1 MPRNRPLT
9 LPAHITALLDPEAYP
24 ERPASIEL
32 RQTHISYIFFTPDAV
47 YKIKKPVNFG
57 FLDFSTPAKRLFY
70 CNEEV
75 RLNKRLAPDMYY
87 GVVPVCEE
95 GGRVRV
101 GGPGTPVDYAVK
113 MTRLRPETILEEMVK
128 KDEAAPEIIKKV
140 AQVIAGFHKA
150 AATDAR
156 ISAFGSADAIRKNC
170 EENFSQT
177 GGGGAAAMSMSISR
191 ERLGAIRGYAVGFLK
206 SNEALFQR
214 RVKDGFIR
222 DCHGD
227 IHLENISIDGGV
239 RIFDCIEFSER
250 FRFSDTASDIAF
262 LSMDLDFH
270 NRHDL
275 ARLLEDEYL
284 SAMNDSDGGK
294 LLNFYKCYRA
304 YVRGKVDGLKF
315 MEAEVTDAEK
325 SEAFLS
331 ALRHFHLSAVYASG
345 GFIPMMIILGGLSG
359 TGKTALAMRL
369 AKTINAPAVSSD
381 TVRKELAGVS
391 PHERLSAGFQKGIY
405 SAEFTE
411 KTYNELVLRGAGL
424 LRQGR
429 TCILDATFS
438 KNSFIEKARAAAL
451 SAKGGFKIIECR
463 AGDETIKDR
472 ITKRL
477 AMPPAPGEPVSDITW
492 EVYQEQKRSFE
503 AIGGPILSCNAE
515 KTLDENSLL
524 AIKWLFS

>member
-1 MPRNRPLT
+1 MT

-32 RQTHISYIFFTPDAV
+32 RQTHISYIFFTPDCV

-57 FLDFSTPAKRLFY
+57 FLDFSTLTKRLFY

-95 GGRVRV
+95 NGRFHV
-101 GGPGTPVDYAVK
+101 GGPGPCPFKGLPVDYAVK

-128 KDEAAPEIIKKV
+128 KDEAAPEIIKK
-140 AQVIAGFHKA
+140 IARMIADFHKA

-156 ISAFGSADAIRKNC
+156 ISAFGSADAVRKNC

-177 GGGGAAAMSMSISR
+177 GGGIAAISI
-191 ERLGAIRGYAVGFLK
+191 ERLGAIRGYTIGFLK
-206 SNEALFQR
+206 SNEALFRR

-275 ARLLEDEYL
+275 ARLLEGEYL
-284 SAMNDSDGGK
+284 RAMNDADGGL

-304 YVRGKVDGLKF
+304 YVRGKVDGLKS
-315 MEAEVTDAEK
+315 MEAEVTGAEK

-331 ALRHFHLSAVYASG
+331 ALRHFHLSGIYASG
-345 GFIPMMIILGGLSG
+345 GFIPMMIIVRGLSG
-359 TGKTALAMRL
+359 AGKTALAMRL
-369 AKTINAPAVSSD
+369 AKAINAPVISSD

-391 PHERLSAGFQKGIY
+391 PHERLFAGFQEGIY
-405 SAEFTE
+405 SGEFTE
-411 KTYNELVLRGAGL
+411 KTYNELILRGADL
-424 LRQGR
+424 LKQGR

-451 SAKGGFKIIECR
+451 SAKGAFKIIECR
-463 AGDETIKDR
+463 AGDETVKKR
-472 ITKRL
+472 IEKRL

-503 AIGGPILSCNAE
+503 AAEGPILSCNAE
-515 KTLDENSLL
+515 RTLDENSLL
-524 AIKWLFS
+524 TIKWLFS